1 SSSEVKHHKVGL
13 IEMKIS
19 NYKMHKSIDKLK
31 AKGKKKIGQSYVL
44 YAKDVKAKDDIIYL
58 PVYMAMFL

>member
-1 SSSEVKHHKVGL
+1 
-13 IEMKIS
+13 MKIS